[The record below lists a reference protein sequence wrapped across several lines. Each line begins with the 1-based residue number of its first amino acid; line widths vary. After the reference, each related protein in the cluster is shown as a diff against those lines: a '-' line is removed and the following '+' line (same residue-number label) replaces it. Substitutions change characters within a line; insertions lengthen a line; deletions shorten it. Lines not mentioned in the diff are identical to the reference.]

1 MGGRSAWAVRSVKC
15 NGDPV
20 FGAERSN
27 ENVWGHKCTGN
38 KDEEYPDLAASLM
51 KKLKLNYKNNH
62 LSFNSAID

>member
-15 NGDPV
+15 TGNLV

-51 KKLKLNYKNNH
+51 KIK
-62 LSFNSAID
+62 A